1 MKRRFPTAG
10 LTVLASA
17 ALAGAASAKGTPPR
31 DGVARSRDGQEIH
44 YHVEGQG
51 EPALVFVHCW
61 ACDRHLWDEQ
71 VAAFAPRHR
80 VVTLDLAGHGESG
93 RTRAEWTIPAFGED
107 VRAVVEALDLRSV
120 VLIGHSLGGPVI
132 LEAAT
137 RMPARVAALVPVD
150 TLLNVGERSQPE
162 EVDAF
167 LAPFR
172 ADYKA
177 ASAKFVREWMFVPAS
192 DPKLVQRIAAQA
204 ASAAPEMSID
214 TLRHAW
220 LYDARPALR
229 QIKAPIRALNADK
242 FPTHL
247 DAARAEAP
255 QFDAVIMT
263 GVGHYLMLEDPQRF
277 DRMLGEVISN
287 VSRAAPGASGP
298 ARRP

>member
-1 MKRRFPTAG
+1 M
-10 LTVLASA
+10 
-17 ALAGAASAKGTPPR
+17 
-31 DGVARSRDGQEIH
+31 ARSRDGQPIH

-51 EPALVFVHCW
+51 DPALVFVHCW

-71 VAAFAPRHR
+71 VATFATRHR

-93 RTRAEWTIPAFGED
+93 HTRAEWTVAAFGED
-107 VRAVVEALDLRSV
+107 VRAVVEALDLRGV
-120 VLIGHSLGGPVI
+120 LLIGHSLGGPVI

-137 RMPARVAALVPVD
+137 KMPDRVEALVPVD
-150 TLLNVGERSQPE
+150 SLLNVGEQSTPE

-172 ADYKA
+172 ADYKT

-192 DPKLVQRIAAQA
+192 GPKLMERIAAQA
-204 ASAAPEMSID
+204 ASALPNMSID
-214 TLRHAW
+214 TLRHVW
-220 LYDARPALR
+220 LYDTRPALR
-229 QIKAPIRALNADK
+229 QIKVPIRALNADK

-277 DRMLGEVISN
+277 DRLLAEIIAN
-287 VSRAAPGASGP
+287 VTRAGPGPGAP